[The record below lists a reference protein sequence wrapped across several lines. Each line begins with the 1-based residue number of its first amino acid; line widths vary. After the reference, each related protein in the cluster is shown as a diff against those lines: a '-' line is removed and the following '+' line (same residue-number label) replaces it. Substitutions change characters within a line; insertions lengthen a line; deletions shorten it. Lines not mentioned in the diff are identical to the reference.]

1 MLLEWPEH
9 SKKLIEGVNSLH
21 TNFAAFHD
29 VTLSAEGKQIKAHR
43 VILAAASTYFKELL
57 LSESQNE
64 DRFPIVFLKDV
75 KHLDLECLVKY
86 IYTGKTE
93 VNAAN
98 MASCMSLAETLGV
111 TGFAEKLKNL
121 TSPSKKR
128 KSTDL
133 NKENISLALSPR
145 KTCSEPVYM
154 NMPELLKQSEQI
166 IKRRKI
172 HSLDNVVTPPPA
184 FVSPKSI
191 QIAKKLSFNSSES
204 VITKKSPFNSP
215 VKKSHNHSCPVESPV
230 TATSRTMGSASA
242 TASSATLP
250 RASMI
255 NNVNFNS
262 ILPLMSPEELAFQG
276 ASILQSLALWMEQEQ
291 KREIKTETVVP
302 SHVHQHSGHSG
313 PPPPPPPNSLKSN
326 PGSSTT
332 MTSERLRH
340 TSGSRRLGPGDSES
354 GDRPDS
360 GFDSKDEE
368 EVKTASMVHQLQFSE
383 AISEEA
389 GIRTASS
396 GDTSPDLAVEISRQ
410 APIRQP
416 VVRKRRL
423 NH

>member
-9 SKKLIEGVNSLH
+9 SKKIIEGVNSLH
-21 TNFAAFHD
+21 KDLAAFHD

-75 KHLDLECLVKY
+75 KYVDIECLVKY

-93 VNAAN
+93 VTAAN
-98 MASCMSLAETLGV
+98 MASCTQLAETLGI
-111 TGFAEKLKNL
+111 TGFAETLKITTSN

-133 NKENISLALSPR
+133 NKENIAIALAVQSP
-145 KTCSEPVYM
+145 KTYSASEPV
-154 NMPELLKQSEQI
+154 NMPESNSFNKIEH

-184 FVSPKSI
+184 FKSPKSVL
-191 QIAKKLSFNSSES
+191 QTTKKSP
-204 VITKKSPFNSP
+204 ITKKSPSKPDSP

-230 TATSRTMGSASA
+230 TSSAMASA
-242 TASSATLP
+242 TASAATLP

-255 NNVNFNS
+255 NNVSFNS
-262 ILPLMSPEELAFQG
+262 MLPLMSPEQLAFQG

-291 KREIKTETVVP
+291 RREGNTQKEVEPIYQNT
-302 SHVHQHSGHSG
+302 GHHG

-326 PGSSTT
+326 PGSGSTIVT
-332 MTSERLRH
+332 
-340 TSGSRRLGPGDSES
+340 SRRLGPGESES

-368 EVKTASMVHQLQFSE
+368 EVKQPVLSVHQSQFSE

-389 GIRTASS
+389 GVRTASS

-416 VVRKRRL
+416 VIRKRRL
-423 NH
+423 NQ

>member
-9 SKKLIEGVNSLH
+9 SKKIIEGVNSLH
-21 TNFAAFHD
+21 TDLSAFHD

-64 DRFPIVFLKDV
+64 DRFPIIFLKDV
-75 KHLDLECLVKY
+75 KYVDLECLVKY
-86 IYTGKTE
+86 IYKGKTD
-93 VNAAN
+93 VNSSN
-98 MASCMSLAETLGV
+98 MVSCTQLAETLGV
-111 TGFAEKLKNL
+111 TGFAETLKITTTIN
-121 TSPSKKR
+121 SPSKKR

-133 NKENISLALSPR
+133 NKENIAFAIQSP
-145 KTCSEPVYM
+145 KKYSASEPV
-154 NMPELLKQSEQI
+154 NMPESSSLNKSEH

-172 HSLDNVVTPPPA
+172 HSLDNVVTTITPPPA
-184 FVSPKSI
+184 FKSPKSVL
-191 QIAKKLSFNSSES
+191 QIAKKSPLCKSP
-204 VITKKSPFNSP
+204 ITKKSPLIPNSP

-230 TATSRTMGSASA
+230 TSSAAASSA
-242 TASSATLP
+242 TASAATLP
-250 RASMI
+250 RASMM
-255 NNVNFNS
+255 NNVTFNS
-262 ILPLMSPEELAFQG
+262 MLPLMSPEELAFQG

-291 KREIKTETVVP
+291 KREGKTEKVVEP
-302 SHVHQHSGHSG
+302 IYQNTGHHG

-326 PGSSTT
+326 PGSGSTIVT
-332 MTSERLRH
+332 
-340 TSGSRRLGPGDSES
+340 SRRLGPGESES

-368 EVKTASMVHQLQFSE
+368 EVKQPVLSVLQSQFSE

-389 GIRTASS
+389 GVRTASS

-416 VVRKRRL
+416 VIRKRRL
-423 NH
+423 NQ